1 MLNLPSKSL
10 EQAVAQLSKLPGIGN
25 KSALRLA
32 LHILK
37 EDELYAKDLATSI
50 AALRLNVK
58 YCKKC
63 HNISDEELC
72 GICKNPVRDINTL
85 CVVENMSDVLA
96 IESTGAYKGIYH
108 VLNGVISPLQGIT
121 PMDLTIEHLIDRI
134 HSEDINEVIFALNAS
149 LDGDT
154 TAFFIRQQLNDI
166 PEIKVTNIA
175 RGIPVGG
182 ALEYADELTLG
193 RSISERTDL
202 TQ

>member
-10 EQAVAQLSKLPGIGN
+10 EQAVENLSKLPGIG
-25 KSALRLA
+25 KKTALRLA

-50 AALRLNVK
+50 AGLKLNVK
-58 YCKKC
+58 FCKKC
-63 HNISDEELC
+63 HNISDHEIC
-72 GICKNPVRDINTL
+72 GICSNPSRDIHTL

-96 IESTGAYKGIYH
+96 IESTGAYKGLYH

-121 PMDLTIEHLIDRI
+121 PADLTIEHLIERV
-134 HSEDINEVIFALNAS
+134 HNEDINEVIFALNAS

-154 TAFFIRQQLNDI
+154 TAFFIRQQLEPI
-166 PEIKVTNIA
+166 TILKMSNIA

-182 ALEYADELTLG
+182 ALEFADELTLG
-193 RSISERTDL
+193 RSISERTNL
-202 TQ
+202 

>member
-1 MLNLPSKSL
+1 MSNLPSKSL
-10 EQAVAQLSKLPGIGN
+10 EKAVEEISKLPGIG
-25 KSALRLA
+25 KKTALRMA

-37 EDELYAKDLATSI
+37 EDELFAKDLATSI
-50 AALRLNVK
+50 ASLRLNVK

-63 HNISDEELC
+63 HNISDQEMC
-72 GICKNPVRDINTL
+72 DICTNPSRDVTTL
-85 CVVENMSDVLA
+85 CIVENMSDVLA

-121 PMDLTIEHLIDRI
+121 PTDLTIEHLIERV

-154 TAFFIRQQLNDI
+154 TAFFIRQQLDQI
-166 PEIKVTNIA
+166 TTLKVTNIA

-182 ALEYADELTLG
+182 ALEFADELTLG
-193 RSISERTDL
+193 RSISERTSI
-202 TQ
+202 

>member
-10 EQAVAQLSKLPGIGN
+10 EDAVEQLSNLPGIGR

-32 LHILK
+32 LYILK
-37 EDELYAKDLATSI
+37 EDELFAKDLATAI
-50 AALRLNVK
+50 ASLKLNVK
-58 YCKKC
+58 FCQKC
-63 HNISDEELC
+63 HNISDEDLC
-72 GICKNPVRDINTL
+72 NICASPSRDDSVV

-96 IESTGAYKGIYH
+96 IESTGAYKGLYH

-121 PMDLTIEHLIDRI
+121 PNDLTIEHLIDRV
-134 HSEDINEVIFALNAS
+134 HQEDINEVIFALNAS

-154 TAFFIRQQLNDI
+154 TAFFIRQQLEAI
-166 PEIKVTNIA
+166 TTLKLTNIA

-193 RSISERTDL
+193 RSIAERTDL
-202 TQ
+202 

>member
-10 EQAVAQLSKLPGIGN
+10 EQAVENLSKLPGIG
-25 KSALRLA
+25 KKTALRLA

-50 AALRLNVK
+50 ASLKLNVK
-58 YCKKC
+58 FCKKC
-63 HNISDEELC
+63 HNISDHEIC
-72 GICKNPVRDINTL
+72 GICSNPSRDIHTL

-96 IESTGAYKGIYH
+96 IESTGAYKGLYH

-121 PMDLTIEHLIDRI
+121 PADLTIEHLIERV
-134 HSEDINEVIFALNAS
+134 HNEDINEVIFALNAS

-154 TAFFIRQQLNDI
+154 TAFFIRQQLEPI
-166 PEIKVTNIA
+166 TILKMSNIA

-182 ALEYADELTLG
+182 ALEFADELTLG
-193 RSISERTDL
+193 RSISERTNL
-202 TQ
+202 